1 MQAWII
7 GLRTL
12 LGAAETRERALHGLW
27 ELACRPSNHVE
38 ISVEIVD
45 EIVGVMRNATR
56 EPAERLIDASGGL
69 ALVPDQFSP
78 EFNFRTRG
86 QAFEGL
92 ISAECADQE
101 KGEELRVGAMAAL
114 ALWMLAEVETTRQ
127 RLPVAQYV
135 PLLLE
140 FAHRAASSQASPDL
154 AMAPVGALAKLIAM
168 PAALAVRARAIFL
181 MHGLRI
187 VAIVRMGHH
196 TVHACF
202 YMSSRARFIAPLAPP
217 IAPLHSPLQ
226 CTPPCTPLHP
236 SYTVASP

>member
-1 MQAWII
+1 M
-7 GLRTL
+7 
-12 LGAAETRERALHGLW
+12 
-27 ELACRPSNHVE
+27 
-38 ISVEIVD
+38 EIVD

-69 ALVPDQFSP
+69 ALVRDQFSP

-92 ISAECADQE
+92 MSAECADQE

-135 PLLLE
+135 PLLLG

-168 PAALAVRARAIFL
+168 PAALEVRARAVFL
-181 MHGLRI
+181 MHGLRV
-187 VAIVRMGHH
+187 VAVH
-196 TVHACF
+196 TCVVTHMHGRVCDPCMF
-202 YMSSRARFIAPLAPP
+202 QSSMERFIAPLALPTFP
-217 IAPLHSPLQ
+217 AHPRAHPAPVAPLTHRL
-226 CTPPCTPLHP
+226 
-236 SYTVASP
+236 ASP